1 MATFYGS
8 WVAGDDFRTIL
19 EATVTNAA
27 TTSTVKLVV
36 KCESRYAYAGSS
48 GRASCTC
55 NGTTRNANHGITEGA
70 TTTMMTETFTV
81 ARGTSAKKIT
91 VKGKTWIVNTGIGSY
106 GTGSTASGT
115 VTIPALASYKVTYN
129 ANGGAGAPAAQTKWY
144 GKALTLSSA
153 KPTRAGYSFQGWAT
167 SASGAVAY
175 KPGASYTGNAAL
187 TLYAVWKR
195 DYIAPSITGAA
206 AYRVASNTS
215 TAESPTGGYAYA
227 EFAWKVDTTL
237 TSGNAAESVAVTY
250 RAAGASAW
258 SAATVGG
265 TTTGSSG
272 TVTGR
277 FAAAE
282 GTAYEVKVTVT
293 DTSGQAGS
301 TVELVRSIGVAAI
314 PLQIRNRGRGV
325 GILAAAP
332 DEGLRL
338 GGEGLYVGDGSYTMA
353 DLKALLDN
361 VGYVNAPKVLW
372 SHAAGYYMNENQTCS
387 LSELMSEQARGIV
400 LHWQGYIPG
409 EGVKNYQHNF
419 VFIPKTFNGGY
430 GVGMVLMADSRLVTK
445 YVYVADDHV
454 TGNVNNSA
462 QDTISGVSIDNRYQA
477 LTEILG
483 V

>member
-8 WVAGDDFRTIL
+8 WVATDDFRTVL
-19 EATVTNAA
+19 DATVTNSN

-36 KCESRYAYAGSS
+36 KCQSNYAYAGSS

-55 NGTTRNANHGITEGA
+55 NGTTRNADHSIAQGA
-70 TTTMMTETFTV
+70 TTTMMTETFSV
-81 ARGTSAKKIT
+81 ARGTADKKIT

-115 VTIPALASYKVTYN
+115 VTIPALASYKVSYN
-129 ANGGAGAPAAQTKWY
+129 ANGGSGAPAAQTKWY
-144 GKALTLSSA
+144 GKSLTLSST

-175 KPGASYTGNAAL
+175 KPGTSYTGNAAL

-195 DYIAPSITGAA
+195 DYIAPSITAA
-206 AYRVASNTS
+206 SAYRVPSNTS
-215 TAESPTGGYAYA
+215 TVESPTGGYAYA
-227 EFAWKVDTTL
+227 SFTWKVDTTL
-237 TSGNAAESVAVTY
+237 TSGNAAKSVTVTY

-277 FAAAE
+277 FAAAVN
-282 GTAYEVKVTVT
+282 TAYEVKVTVT
-293 DTSGQAGS
+293 DKSGQAGS

-325 GILAAAP
+325 GILSAAP

-338 GGEGLYVGDGSYTMA
+338 GGSNLYVGDGSYTMA

-361 VGYVNAPKVLW
+361 VGYVSQKVTSFGSNFKAYSSSYPPTLQRHGPLVVLVGGVANTSSFAPSDSQVTMFTVPQGFRPAMVTRSLCQGSGKSSWLLQV
-372 SHAAGYYMNENQTCS
+372 NENG
-387 LSELMSEQARGIV
+387 AV
-400 LHWQGYIPG
+400 
-409 EGVKNYQHNF
+409 
-419 VFIPKTFNGGY
+419 
-430 GVGMVLMADSRLVTK
+430 
-445 YVYVADDHV
+445 
-454 TGNVNNSA
+454 
-462 QDTISGVSIDNRYQA
+462 TISRYGKTGYETVPA
-477 LTEILG
+477 NAWLICAAVWMTDDPLP
-483 V
+483 